1 MKLISDGNG
10 LYGATSTASIY
21 FSSDNGLN
29 WESLPLHPDIFPYGV
44 DLFDKVDDYLFFSQ
58 NIGGSTYNY
67 RTYYNG
73 ENWEDWEILPYD
85 ESIIYEFVHY
95 DNTIYALLN
104 QGISVS
110 SDYGTSWEL
119 IDTPSITGY
128 IHLQYVDD
136 QYLYINHGCIL
147 YRYNIETFEWVDIT
161 GILDDIGPPE
171 PYSCTSIH
179 QIEKFNDKLL
189 ISMYWYGGV
198 GTLFYS
204 QNNGDSW
211 EIINS
216 FPSLSS
222 SGYGTNN
229 VPAVATKNG
238 ILYAG
243 TATSEDGIYYTQ
255 NLIDWTEYSAGLSNY
270 NLSVSALAATEENIY
285 KLGGSVNLFQNELIG
300 VSGDIY
306 GCTDTEA
313 CNYNPEATVEDGS
326 CTGPY
331 LCDDGV
337 TFECNL
343 EECPDENE
351 STFGYLREIEVSDC
365 QDACSQYYIEMEI
378 DGGFGSIPVIAQNS
392 NINMELYADRFVEID
407 LGQEFTCV
415 ECSAF
420 EINQIDIS
428 DECWFPVDCFEN
440 PCEVAEEC
448 QFNIPVGCVPNYCDG
463 CYADFYDLEGN
474 LVDCNSSSNEC
485 IDLSGLDFGPCAMVL
500 GIGYVNG
507 ECNYV
512 SGCGWILNGIDY
524 SDAFFDSMDECSS
537 ACFSN
542 SFTLGDINNDSMIN
556 VQDIVLLVNFVLQ
569 TDLPTDT
576 EFMAADY
583 NEDGILNILDV
594 VSIVDLI
601 LNPQTSIQINS
612 GTSYGECWGYCVFE
626 LQIDNSN
633 ALFTASGW
641 GWYEF
646 PDLLLEDNLSQEMW
660 QQIIELIDFEYFQ
673 SLDDVYGCPDCADG
687 GAEFIEIIYDGV
699 AKQVTFDAYTEID
712 GIQELTILLRDL
724 RDEYW
729 NQINENQ
736 ECSIMPE
743 VGPCDGICPTYYFNQ
758 NTNQCEEFITGCC
771 GIEAFDSM
779 QNCIDT
785 CE

>member
-1 MKLISDGNG
+1 MKYTPIVFTLFSLHFSQSIEWEKIEQIPEGYHYVIDTNSNGDVIAGGFELNSDYAMQIYYKQNNQDWIEIPGNEQVTIMSGDVLITNTQNIYVCDFAMG
-10 LYGATSTASIY
+10 LYRTNDLGSSWTGLAELTNEGCSAFNIHESGAFFVGMTYTGIGFIHRSLDSGLSWEAIPLPDYNSNYPVEHIEFDSEGNIYLGTINGIYKSI
-21 FSSDNGLN
+21 D
-29 WESLPLHPDIFPYGV
+29 
-44 DLFDKVDDYLFFSQ
+44 
-58 NIGGSTYNY
+58 
-67 RTYYNG
+67 NG
-73 ENWEDWEILPYD
+73 ENWQK
-85 ESIIYEFVHY
+85 V
-95 DNTIYALLN
+95 NN
-104 QGISVS
+104 GISGEHVS
-110 SDYGTSWEL
+110 SMFIDENDNMYIYTTYSAQTDGMYYSIDNAESWVSLPIPDYYVVDIVVQDDIIMIIDGYNNIQLTENLGNTWYISNEGLNDNSLYSLHL
-119 IDTPSITGY
+119 IQNNTVYAGGRY
-128 IHLQYVDD
+128 IHK
-136 QYLYINHGCIL
+136 
-147 YRYNIETFEWVDIT
+147 
-161 GILDDIGPPE
+161 
-171 PYSCTSIH
+171 S
-179 QIEKFNDKLL
+179 
-189 ISMYWYGGV
+189 
-198 GTLFYS
+198 
-204 QNNGDSW
+204 
-211 EIINS
+211 
-216 FPSLSS
+216 
-222 SGYGTNN
+222 
-229 VPAVATKNG
+229 
-238 ILYAG
+238 
-243 TATSEDGIYYTQ
+243 
-255 NLIDWTEYSAGLSNY
+255 
-270 NLSVSALAATEENIY
+270 
-285 KLGGSVNLFQNELIG
+285 
-300 VSGDIY
+300 
-306 GCTDTEA
+306 
-313 CNYNPEATVEDGS
+313 
-326 CTGPY
+326 
-331 LCDDGV
+331 
-337 TFECNL
+337 
-343 EECPDENE
+343 
-351 STFGYLREIEVSDC
+351 
-365 QDACSQYYIEMEI
+365 
-378 DGGFGSIPVIAQNS
+378 
-392 NINMELYADRFVEID
+392 
-407 LGQEFTCV
+407 
-415 ECSAF
+415 
-420 EINQIDIS
+420 
-428 DECWFPVDCFEN
+428 
-440 PCEVAEEC
+440 
-448 QFNIPVGCVPNYCDG
+448 
-463 CYADFYDLEGN
+463 
-474 LVDCNSSSNEC
+474 NSSIDEC

-507 ECNYV
+507 ECSYV
-512 SGCGWILNGIDY
+512 SGCGWILNSIDY
-524 SDAFFDSMDECSS
+524 SDASFDSMDECSS

-569 TDLPTDT
+569 TDFPTDT

-660 QQIIELIDFEYFQ
+660 QQVIELIDFEYFQ

>member
-1 MKLISDGNG
+1 MCKGLRLINKPKIRMKYTPIVFTLFSLHFSQSIEWEKIEQIPEGYHYVIDTNSNGDVIAGGFELNSDYAMQIYYKQNNQDWIEIPGNEQVTIMSGDVLITNTQNIYVCDFAMG
-10 LYGATSTASIY
+10 LYRTNDLGSSWTGLAELTNEGCSAFNIHESGAFFVGMTYTGIGFIHRSLDSGLSWEAIPLPDYNSNYPVEHIEFDSEGYIYLGTINGIYKSI
-21 FSSDNGLN
+21 D
-29 WESLPLHPDIFPYGV
+29 
-44 DLFDKVDDYLFFSQ
+44 
-58 NIGGSTYNY
+58 
-67 RTYYNG
+67 NG
-73 ENWEDWEILPYD
+73 ENWQK
-85 ESIIYEFVHY
+85 V
-95 DNTIYALLN
+95 NN
-104 QGISVS
+104 GISGEHVS
-110 SDYGTSWEL
+110 SMFIDENDNMYIYTTYSAQTDGMYYSIDNAESWVSLPIPDYYVVDIVVQDDIIMIIDGYNNIQLTENLGNTWYISNEGLNDNSLYSLHL
-119 IDTPSITGY
+119 IQNNTVYAGGRY
-128 IHLQYVDD
+128 IHK
-136 QYLYINHGCIL
+136 
-147 YRYNIETFEWVDIT
+147 
-161 GILDDIGPPE
+161 
-171 PYSCTSIH
+171 S
-179 QIEKFNDKLL
+179 
-189 ISMYWYGGV
+189 
-198 GTLFYS
+198 
-204 QNNGDSW
+204 
-211 EIINS
+211 
-216 FPSLSS
+216 
-222 SGYGTNN
+222 
-229 VPAVATKNG
+229 
-238 ILYAG
+238 
-243 TATSEDGIYYTQ
+243 
-255 NLIDWTEYSAGLSNY
+255 
-270 NLSVSALAATEENIY
+270 
-285 KLGGSVNLFQNELIG
+285 
-300 VSGDIY
+300 
-306 GCTDTEA
+306 
-313 CNYNPEATVEDGS
+313 
-326 CTGPY
+326 
-331 LCDDGV
+331 
-337 TFECNL
+337 
-343 EECPDENE
+343 
-351 STFGYLREIEVSDC
+351 
-365 QDACSQYYIEMEI
+365 
-378 DGGFGSIPVIAQNS
+378 
-392 NINMELYADRFVEID
+392 
-407 LGQEFTCV
+407 
-415 ECSAF
+415 
-420 EINQIDIS
+420 
-428 DECWFPVDCFEN
+428 
-440 PCEVAEEC
+440 
-448 QFNIPVGCVPNYCDG
+448 
-463 CYADFYDLEGN
+463 
-474 LVDCNSSSNEC
+474 NSSIDEC
-485 IDLSGLDFGPCAMVL
+485 IDLSGLDFGPCAMEL

-524 SDAFFDSMDECSS
+524 SDASFDSMDECSS
-537 ACFSN
+537 ACFEN

-569 TDLPTDT
+569 TDFPTDT

-779 QNCIDT
+779 QSCIDA

>member
-1 MKLISDGNG
+1 MKYTPIVFTLFSLHFSQSIEWEKIEQIPEGYQYVIDTNSNGDVIAGGFELNSDYAMQIYYKQNNQDWIEIPGNEQVTIMSGDVLITNTQNIYVCDFAMG
-10 LYGATSTASIY
+10 LYRTNDLGSSWTGLAELTNEGCSAFNIHESGAFFVGMTYTGIGFIHRSLDSGLSWEAIPLPDYNSNYPVEHIEFDSEGYIYLGTINGIYKSI
-21 FSSDNGLN
+21 D
-29 WESLPLHPDIFPYGV
+29 
-44 DLFDKVDDYLFFSQ
+44 
-58 NIGGSTYNY
+58 
-67 RTYYNG
+67 NG
-73 ENWEDWEILPYD
+73 ENWQK
-85 ESIIYEFVHY
+85 V
-95 DNTIYALLN
+95 NN
-104 QGISVS
+104 GISGEHVS
-110 SDYGTSWEL
+110 SMFIDENDNMYIYTTYSAQTDGMYYSIDNAESWVSLPIPDYYVVDIVVQDDIIMIIDGYNNIQLTEDLGNTWYISNEGLNDNSLYSLHL
-119 IDTPSITGY
+119 IQNNTVYAGGRY
-128 IHLQYVDD
+128 IHK
-136 QYLYINHGCIL
+136 
-147 YRYNIETFEWVDIT
+147 
-161 GILDDIGPPE
+161 
-171 PYSCTSIH
+171 S
-179 QIEKFNDKLL
+179 
-189 ISMYWYGGV
+189 
-198 GTLFYS
+198 
-204 QNNGDSW
+204 
-211 EIINS
+211 
-216 FPSLSS
+216 
-222 SGYGTNN
+222 
-229 VPAVATKNG
+229 
-238 ILYAG
+238 
-243 TATSEDGIYYTQ
+243 
-255 NLIDWTEYSAGLSNY
+255 
-270 NLSVSALAATEENIY
+270 
-285 KLGGSVNLFQNELIG
+285 
-300 VSGDIY
+300 
-306 GCTDTEA
+306 
-313 CNYNPEATVEDGS
+313 
-326 CTGPY
+326 
-331 LCDDGV
+331 
-337 TFECNL
+337 
-343 EECPDENE
+343 
-351 STFGYLREIEVSDC
+351 
-365 QDACSQYYIEMEI
+365 
-378 DGGFGSIPVIAQNS
+378 
-392 NINMELYADRFVEID
+392 
-407 LGQEFTCV
+407 
-415 ECSAF
+415 
-420 EINQIDIS
+420 
-428 DECWFPVDCFEN
+428 
-440 PCEVAEEC
+440 
-448 QFNIPVGCVPNYCDG
+448 
-463 CYADFYDLEGN
+463 
-474 LVDCNSSSNEC
+474 NSSIDEC

-500 GIGYVNG
+500 GIGYVNCD
-507 ECNYV
+507 CNYV

-537 ACFSN
+537 ACIEN

-569 TDLPTDT
+569 TDFPTDT

-779 QNCIDT
+779 QSCIDA

>member
-1 MKLISDGNG
+1 MKYTPIVFTLFSLHFSQSIEWEKIEQIPEGYHYVIDTNSNGDVIAGGFELNSDYAMQIYYKQNNQDWIEIPGNEQVTIMSGDVLITNTQNIYVCDFAMG
-10 LYGATSTASIY
+10 LYRTNDLGSSWTGLAELTNEGCSAFNIHESGAFFVGMTYTGIGFIHRSLDSGLSWEAIPLPDYNSNYPVEHIEFDSEGYIYLGTINGIYKSI
-21 FSSDNGLN
+21 D
-29 WESLPLHPDIFPYGV
+29 
-44 DLFDKVDDYLFFSQ
+44 
-58 NIGGSTYNY
+58 
-67 RTYYNG
+67 NG
-73 ENWEDWEILPYD
+73 ENWQK
-85 ESIIYEFVHY
+85 V
-95 DNTIYALLN
+95 NN
-104 QGISVS
+104 GISGEHVS
-110 SDYGTSWEL
+110 SMFIDENDNMYIYTTYSAQTDGMYYSIDNAESWVSLPIPDYYVVDIVVQDDIIMIIDGYNNIQLTENLGNTWYISNEGLNDNSLYSLHL
-119 IDTPSITGY
+119 IQNNTVYAGGRY
-128 IHLQYVDD
+128 IHK
-136 QYLYINHGCIL
+136 
-147 YRYNIETFEWVDIT
+147 
-161 GILDDIGPPE
+161 
-171 PYSCTSIH
+171 S
-179 QIEKFNDKLL
+179 
-189 ISMYWYGGV
+189 
-198 GTLFYS
+198 
-204 QNNGDSW
+204 
-211 EIINS
+211 
-216 FPSLSS
+216 
-222 SGYGTNN
+222 
-229 VPAVATKNG
+229 
-238 ILYAG
+238 
-243 TATSEDGIYYTQ
+243 
-255 NLIDWTEYSAGLSNY
+255 
-270 NLSVSALAATEENIY
+270 
-285 KLGGSVNLFQNELIG
+285 
-300 VSGDIY
+300 
-306 GCTDTEA
+306 
-313 CNYNPEATVEDGS
+313 
-326 CTGPY
+326 
-331 LCDDGV
+331 
-337 TFECNL
+337 
-343 EECPDENE
+343 
-351 STFGYLREIEVSDC
+351 
-365 QDACSQYYIEMEI
+365 
-378 DGGFGSIPVIAQNS
+378 
-392 NINMELYADRFVEID
+392 
-407 LGQEFTCV
+407 
-415 ECSAF
+415 
-420 EINQIDIS
+420 
-428 DECWFPVDCFEN
+428 
-440 PCEVAEEC
+440 
-448 QFNIPVGCVPNYCDG
+448 
-463 CYADFYDLEGN
+463 
-474 LVDCNSSSNEC
+474 NSSIDEC
-485 IDLSGLDFGPCAMVL
+485 IDLSGLDFGPCAMEL

-524 SDAFFDSMDECSS
+524 SDASFDSMDECSS
-537 ACFSN
+537 ACFEN

-569 TDLPTDT
+569 TDFPTDT

-626 LQIDNSN
+626 LELDNSN

>member
-1 MKLISDGNG
+1 MKYTPIVFTLFSLHFSQSIEWEKIEQIPEGYHYVIDTNSNGDVIAGGFELNSDYAMQIYYKQNNQDWIEIPGNEQVTIMSGDVLITNTQNIYVCDFAMG
-10 LYGATSTASIY
+10 LYRTNDLGSSWTGLAELTNEGCSAFNIHESGAFFVGMTYTGIGFIHRSLDSGLSWEAIPLPDYNSNYPVEHIEFDSEGYIYLGTINGIYKSI
-21 FSSDNGLN
+21 D
-29 WESLPLHPDIFPYGV
+29 
-44 DLFDKVDDYLFFSQ
+44 
-58 NIGGSTYNY
+58 
-67 RTYYNG
+67 NG
-73 ENWEDWEILPYD
+73 ENWQK
-85 ESIIYEFVHY
+85 V
-95 DNTIYALLN
+95 NN
-104 QGISVS
+104 GISGEHVS
-110 SDYGTSWEL
+110 SMFIDENDNMYIYTTYSAQTDGMYYSIDNAESWVSLPIPDYYVVDIVVQDDIIMIIDGYNNIQLTENLGNTWYISNEGLNDNSLYSLHL
-119 IDTPSITGY
+119 IQNNTVYAGGRY
-128 IHLQYVDD
+128 IHK
-136 QYLYINHGCIL
+136 
-147 YRYNIETFEWVDIT
+147 
-161 GILDDIGPPE
+161 
-171 PYSCTSIH
+171 S
-179 QIEKFNDKLL
+179 
-189 ISMYWYGGV
+189 
-198 GTLFYS
+198 
-204 QNNGDSW
+204 
-211 EIINS
+211 
-216 FPSLSS
+216 
-222 SGYGTNN
+222 
-229 VPAVATKNG
+229 
-238 ILYAG
+238 
-243 TATSEDGIYYTQ
+243 
-255 NLIDWTEYSAGLSNY
+255 
-270 NLSVSALAATEENIY
+270 
-285 KLGGSVNLFQNELIG
+285 
-300 VSGDIY
+300 
-306 GCTDTEA
+306 
-313 CNYNPEATVEDGS
+313 
-326 CTGPY
+326 
-331 LCDDGV
+331 
-337 TFECNL
+337 
-343 EECPDENE
+343 
-351 STFGYLREIEVSDC
+351 
-365 QDACSQYYIEMEI
+365 
-378 DGGFGSIPVIAQNS
+378 
-392 NINMELYADRFVEID
+392 
-407 LGQEFTCV
+407 
-415 ECSAF
+415 
-420 EINQIDIS
+420 
-428 DECWFPVDCFEN
+428 
-440 PCEVAEEC
+440 
-448 QFNIPVGCVPNYCDG
+448 
-463 CYADFYDLEGN
+463 
-474 LVDCNSSSNEC
+474 NSSIDEC

-507 ECNYV
+507 ECSYV

-524 SDAFFDSMDECSS
+524 SDASFDSMDECSS
-537 ACFSN
+537 ACFEN

-569 TDLPTDT
+569 TDFPTDT

-626 LQIDNSN
+626 LELDNSN

-779 QNCIDT
+779 QSCIDT